1 MNSLLMTA
9 FVFVPTFAHTH
20 FLKFFL
26 MKKNLFSCLLLAA
39 AFCAHAQVN
48 NPAHICGNGSK
59 EQIDHLLPRV
69 EANLAAIE
77 NGQHVSDRAIVYVP
91 IHYHLVAGTDG
102 NGRAKEVTVLDNLCR
117 LNQAYADQ
125 DIRFYLSTHGTPAY
139 GLFNKTINSDNVY
152 LNQTSTFV
160 MNSRRHK
167 NAINVF
173 VVKEPASGGG
183 NPPGVIVN
191 GYYSPSNDWI
201 VLRSTEVNGKANN
214 PTAPHE
220 VGHFF
225 SLPHTFL
232 GWEED
237 PFESSD
243 PTWPVAPVLSPAG
256 TPTERVNGTNCTQAA
271 DRICDTPPD
280 YNFGLPDTDNN
291 CKYEGSGGQFAKDPL
306 GVVVD
311 PMEENMMGY
320 FNGCNPFVFTA
331 QQKAIIAADINAS
344 DRNYLD
350 NTFVPAATSI
360 ETPTDLLI
368 APANNGQAVFNNVI
382 LEWKPVTGATYYLVE
397 VDITSLFGS
406 VQLQTFV
413 VSGTTQ
419 TITNLL
425 NNKKYYWRV
434 RPFNE
439 YVTCAAARTGIF
451 NTATTST
458 ENIEGLTAMQVSPNP
473 VAEGESARLTVSTET
488 GFEASVRVFNAEGRP
503 VYTQEGL
510 VFPQG
515 NTTVELPLTG
525 LPNGMYFVALQ
536 NGQGQTMRKLT
547 VVR

>member
-1 MNSLLMTA
+1 MHSLSPSA
-9 FVFVPTFAHTH
+9 FVFLPTFAHTY
-20 FLKFFL
+20 FSKFFL
-26 MKKNLFSCLLLAA
+26 MKKILLSCALLTAA
-39 AFCAHAQVN
+39 LGACAQANH
-48 NPAHICGNGSK
+48 PAGICGNGSQ
-59 EQIDHLLPRV
+59 EQIDHLLPRL
-69 EANLAAIE
+69 EANLAAIDA
-77 NGQHVSDRAIVYVP
+77 GQHVPDRAIMYVP
-91 IHYHLVAGTDG
+91 VHYHLVAGTDG
-102 NGRAKEVTVLDNLCR
+102 TGRAREVTVLDNLCR

-125 DIRFYLSTHGTPAY
+125 DIRFYLSSHSTAAY

-160 MNSRRHK
+160 MNTRRHK
-167 NAINVF
+167 NAINIF
-173 VVKEPASGGG
+173 VVKEPASGAG

-201 VLRSTEVNGKANN
+201 VLRSSEVSGKANN

-237 PFESSD
+237 PFESTD
-243 PTWPVAPVLSPAG
+243 PTWPIAPAISPG
-256 TPTERVNGTNCTQAA
+256 GNPTERVNGTNCTVAA
-271 DRICDTPPD
+271 DKVCDTPPD

-331 QQKAIIAADINAS
+331 QQKSLILADLNAN

-350 NTFVPAATSI
+350 NTFAPAATNI

-368 APANNGQAVFNNVI
+368 APANNGQATFNNVI
-382 LEWKPVTGATYYLVE
+382 LEWKPVAGATYYWVD

-406 VQLQTFV
+406 IQLQSFLVT
-413 VSGTTQ
+413 GTTQ

-451 NTATTST
+451 NTTTTST

-473 VAEGESARLTVSTET
+473 VSDSESARLTVSTET
-488 GFEASVRVFNAEGRP
+488 GFEASLRVFNAEGRP
-503 VYTQEGL
+503 VSAQEGL

-515 NTTVELPLTG
+515 NTTLELPLTG
-525 LPNGMYFVALQ
+525 LSNGIYFVALQ
-536 NGQGQTMRKLT
+536 NGQGQAMRKL
-547 VVR
+547 VVLK